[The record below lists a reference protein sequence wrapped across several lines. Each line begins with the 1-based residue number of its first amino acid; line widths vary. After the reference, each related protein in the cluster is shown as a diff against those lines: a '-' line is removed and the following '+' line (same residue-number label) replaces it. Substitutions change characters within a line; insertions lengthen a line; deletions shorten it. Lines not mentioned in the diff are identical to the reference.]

1 MKIGIIIVCYDN
13 AVNSA
18 KLIGQLI
25 DEIDSKDKLVVIDNN
40 PNHKNWGK
48 LKSLS
53 RIDYLI
59 KNKNVGFG
67 AACNQGADLIK
78 NDVDAYLFL
87 NPDTLIEKGTIEKY
101 KQVTK
106 DYSAYMANL
115 LTKKNSINND
125 GSIVHISG
133 LSWSGNY
140 LNKFFKNTNNKYRS
154 IYYASGA
161 CLFIWKKEFYDIGK
175 FYAEYFLYYED
186 TDLSSRLILNNKKI
200 GLINDAV
207 VYHDY
212 DSKISDV
219 KYLNIQKN
227 RYLYILINWPIKI
240 LILLLP
246 SILLVELLLIT
257 HSFINNKF
265 KLKIRS
271 YYEVFKTIPKIYILR
286 KKTMKLMKINSIEYL
301 KMLSPKIDTCLIPH
315 FPGINIFNQF
325 FVIYYKTVKKLLD

>member
-18 KLIGQLI
+18 KLISQLI
-25 DEIDSKDKLVVIDNN
+25 DEIDPKDKLVVIDNN
-40 PNHKNWGK
+40 PNHKNLYN
-48 LKSLS
+48 LKSFS

-67 AACNQGADLIK
+67 SACNQGADLIK
-78 NDVDAYLFL
+78 TDVDAYLFL
-87 NPDTLIEKGTIEKY
+87 NPDTLIEKGSIEKY

-115 LTKKNSINND
+115 LTKNNLINND

-140 LNKFFKNTNNKYRS
+140 LNRFFKNTNNKYRS
-154 IYYASGA
+154 INYASGA
-161 CLFIWKKEFYDIGK
+161 CLFIWKKDFYDVGK
-175 FYAEYFLYYED
+175 FYDEYFLYYED
-186 TDLSSRLILNNKKI
+186 TDLSSRLILNKKKV

-246 SILLVELLLIT
+246 IILIVDLMLIS
-257 HSFINNKF
+257 HSLISHKF

-271 YYEVFKTIPKIYILR
+271 YYELFRIIPKIYILR
-286 KKTMKLMKINSIEYL
+286 KKTMKLKKINSIEYFKTL
-301 KMLSPKIDTCLIPH
+301 DPKIDTSLIPQ
-315 FPGINIFNQF
+315 FFGIKLFNRF
-325 FVIYYKTVKKLLD
+325 FVIYCKIVEKLLD